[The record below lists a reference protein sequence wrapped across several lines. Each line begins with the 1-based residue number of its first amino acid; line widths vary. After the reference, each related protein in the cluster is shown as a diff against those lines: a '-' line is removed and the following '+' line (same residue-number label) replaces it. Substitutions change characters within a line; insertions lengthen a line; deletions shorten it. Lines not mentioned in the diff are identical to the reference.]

1 MDLVFANGGGKP
13 AKKAKRAK
21 KTKKPIKRTHQVK
34 CKNKELQF
42 LEFNPYSGSR
52 WKIPESISVSDSVKF
67 KFSILDTLRTFKEI
81 SNKISENIENIKFKF
96 YYVFPEKQWNPPKDS
111 MSFLISMNAKQ
122 ENEWKKVRAIYF
134 KIFKFIN
141 TVWPLIF
148 NWQIKKCLK
157 NCKNTE
163 DPVTMEIPKFPV
175 TIIDF
180 KKRMSFV
187 YDAKTLKYTIENRLL
202 YSDYMFPEPLIP
214 LNILTN
220 VEFTHG
226 QLISIVEQCKRYGQ
240 TSWMMDSLKSLNG
253 DLQLFT
259 FHNKQRLKIEAIKA
273 FFKKG
278 SLSMRDVVLEY
289 FDTEA
294 DYAEMPDLQVNRFTN
309 AYDTTPQMS
318 IVQHWIGL
326 TRDYYIA
333 KELNEPTLLTDVA
346 NKTDRA
352 IALVYKIFLHTY
364 NLPGLN
370 MGFVI
375 QN

>member
-1 MDLVFANGGGKP
+1 MDVLFGNGGGKP
-13 AKKAKRAK
+13 AIKAKRPK
-21 KTKKPIKRTHQVK
+21 KTKKPTKIKKQIIF
-34 CKNKELQF
+34 KNKELRF

-67 KFSILDTLRTFKEI
+67 KFSTLDTLRTFKEV
-81 SNKISENIENIKFKF
+81 SDKISENIENIKFKF
-96 YYVFPEKQWNPPKDS
+96 NYVFPEKQWNPPKDS
-111 MSFLISMNAKQ
+111 MSFVVSMNAKQ
-122 ENEWKKVRAIYF
+122 ETEWKKVRAIYF

-148 NWQIKKCLK
+148 NWQINKCFK

-187 YDAKTLKYTIENRLL
+187 YDAKTLKNTIENRLL
-202 YSDYMFPEPLIP
+202 YSDYMFPEPLAPI
-214 LNILTN
+214 NILTN

-226 QLISIVEQCKRYGQ
+226 QLISLVNQCKRHGQ

-253 DLQLFT
+253 NLQLFT
-259 FHNKQRLKIEAIKA
+259 FHNKQRLKIEAIKI

-289 FDTEA
+289 FDAEA

-309 AYDTTPQMS
+309 AYDTTPQMP

-333 KELNEPTLLTDVA
+333 KELNEPTLLTEVA

-352 IALVYKIFLHTY
+352 VTLVYKIFLHSFT
-364 NLPGLN
+364 LPGLN
-370 MGFVI
+370 MGF
-375 QN
+375 